1 MNDEDE
7 CIDILPEMSQE
18 LASFL
23 MSNGFYSLSH
33 SEYKSLTEKLLYKY
47 DILYGI
53 LNRKVETDFMN
64 KVVRYKQKPEVR
76 FNIFG

>member
-33 SEYKSLTEKLLYKY
+33 NEYKALTEKLLYKY

-53 LNRKVETDFMN
+53 LNRKVETDYIN
-64 KVVRYKQKPEVR
+64 KVVRYKQKPEVM
-76 FNIFG
+76 N